1 MMKRHLRIVASS
13 KNDDSVR
20 ISFFK
25 VWESFTDKLNNVL
38 ISEKE
43 KIYTIREELIKCF
56 RDYEVTTGYCEE
68 PYFIKAEKKLR
79 RIIREKKVD
88 YYYNLVKKIR
98 SKTQ

>member
-1 MMKRHLRIVASS
+1 MIKRHLRIVASS
-13 KNDDSVR
+13 EKRYCNKT
-20 ISFFK
+20 SFIRA
-25 VWESFTDKLNNVL
+25 WESITNRLENIF

-56 RDYEVTTGYCEE
+56 RDYEITTGYMEE

-98 SKTQ
+98 SKTL